1 MTRNVKLLASAC
13 LLVLAVTGAWMLLRE
28 RKSAEE
34 QILESVMGLAEA
46 VEARDVTGCIQH
58 FSPDY
63 RDSQGNTRVILRRLA
78 SEGLRDASSIG
89 VSLYE
94 PEVSVQGREA
104 TAKVE
109 AEVTTVSSTG
119 KHHWPLKLT
128 FTYKLERR
136 GWRITKAEGWHQLE
150 NEW

>member
-1 MTRNVKLLASAC
+1 MTRKTKLVASAC
-13 LLVLAVTGAWMLLRE
+13 VLVLAVAGAWMLLRE

-34 QILESVMGLAEA
+34 QILESIMGFAEA
-46 VEARDVTGCIQH
+46 VEARDVAGCIQH

-63 RDSQGNTRVILRRLA
+63 RDNQGNTRVILRRLA
-78 SEGLRDASSIG
+78 SEGLREASSID

-94 PEVSVQGREA
+94 PEVSVDGREA

-136 GWRITKAEGWHQLE
+136 RWRITRADGWHHLE